1 MLFPSSP
8 SSQSVSLHSK
18 PCLNTKGKE
27 DSGAA
32 FIFFFLNLSL
42 SGIVQHS
49 KICRNCFFYPF
60 FFFFVIK
67 LKPIGFTVDNKP
79 LLLPTTN
86 WITLDFK
93 EKNQETAFI
102 LKVIVSWF
110 PNYFHPQSE
119 VEQDQQ

>member
-8 SSQSVSLHSK
+8 SSQSMSLHSQ

-32 FIFFFLNLSL
+32 FIFFSHQVELCSTLKFVETASFPPSFFLK
-42 SGIVQHS
+42 V
-49 KICRNCFFYPF
+49 FF
-60 FFFFVIK
+60 IK
-67 LKPIGFTVDNKP
+67 LKPSGCTVDNKP

-86 WITLDFK
+86 WITLAFK

-102 LKVIVSWF
+102 LKEIVSWF